1 MRRGWILFVVGA
13 ITLMAGSAF
22 GQTDTT
28 ITTPSQQPGTPQ
40 TPPSGAP
47 MTTPPAVSET
57 PAAPSTPATDP
68 GYIAMRDKAKAAT
81 GSQVSSTNKNLVTIS
96 KQVDEQAAKDGDPVV
111 ATRLAADFGT
121 NGDSLVAEKSRY
133 GTGWGDLMI
142 AHTLASNSATPVTM
156 DQIFQLRGEGI
167 GWGEISSGLDLKLG
181 SVVSA
186 ARSESHVAL
195 GTSKPDGKPAKI
207 TVASAEHAQKA
218 ADKQAKEAAKSA
230 EKQAKDAEKQ
240 AKDAEKQAK
249 DAADDA
255 AKGKSGK

>member
-13 ITLMAGSAF
+13 ISLMAGSAF

-28 ITTPSQQPGTPQ
+28 ITTPGSQQPGTPQ

-57 PAAPSTPATDP
+57 PAATPAMDP

-81 GSQVSSTNKNLVTIS
+81 GSQVSGINKNLVTIS
-96 KQVDEQAAKDGDPVV
+96 KQVDDQAAKDGDQVV
-111 ATRLAADFGT
+111 ATRLAADFST

-142 AHTLASNSATPVTM
+142 AHTLASNSTTPVTM
-156 DQIFQLRGEGI
+156 NQIFQMRGEGI

-207 TVASAEHAQKA
+207 AVASAEHAQKE
-218 ADKQAKEAAKSA
+218 ADKQAKEAAKNA
-230 EKQAKDAEKQ
+230 EKQAKE
-240 AKDAEKQAK
+240 AEKQAK